1 VAVVAR
7 VGVVGLGLAVL
18 SAATFGTAGPFGDS
32 LLAAGWSP
40 AGAATLRIGI
50 AALVLSVP
58 AGRALRGRWSLLRRN
73 WVTAVGYGVTAVAVP
88 QLFFFN
94 AVQHLSVG
102 VALLLEYCGTL
113 LVVLWTWLAHGQR
126 PSRTTAA
133 GGVLAIGGLVLVL
146 DLTGA
151 QRVDLVGVLWA
162 LGAAVGLASYFV
174 LSSATSPSADEQL
187 PPMALAGVGMA
198 AATLSLVVVDVSG
211 LLPFRTSA
219 ADVRLAGDSVSW
231 LVPLLGVSLL
241 AAVVAYV
248 TGIAAARRLGARVA
262 SFVGLAEVLFAIL
275 FAWAL
280 LDQRPSALQGLGA
293 VVVLA
298 GIALVRWGDQTDP
311 ERTNSPALAAVEPI

>member
-1 VAVVAR
+1 MQRIGAA
-7 VGVVGLGLAVL
+7 GLGLAVL

-32 LLAAGWSP
+32 LLAAGWTP

-50 AALVLSVP
+50 AALALLVP
-58 AGRALRGRWSLLRRN
+58 AARALRGRWHLLRRQ
-73 WVTAVGYGVTAVAVP
+73 WRTAVLYGVTAVAVP

-113 LVVLWTWLAHGQR
+113 LVVLWMWLVHGHR
-126 PSRTTAA
+126 PSRLTTV
-133 GGVLAIGGLVLVL
+133 GGVLALGGLVLVL

-174 LSSATSPSADEQL
+174 LSSSSPADAGEPL
-187 PPMALAGVGMA
+187 PPIVMAGAGMA
-198 AATLSLVVVDVSG
+198 SAAIALIAVDLTGV
-211 LLPFRTSA
+211 LPFRTA
-219 ADVRLAGDSVSW
+219 TADVRLAGAAVSW
-231 LVPLLGVSLL
+231 LVPVLGVSLI
-241 AAVVAYV
+241 AAVVAYA

-275 FAWAL
+275 FSWAL
-280 LDQRPSALQGLGA
+280 LDQRPALLQGVGA
-293 VVVLA
+293 VVVLV
-298 GIALVRWGDQTDP
+298 GIALVRAGDGTDP
-311 ERTNSPALAAVEPI
+311 ERSDTPDTVAVEPV